1 MLLHW
6 AKQIE
11 QVLTESERIRK
22 ESDDI
27 GPSAELAHWKRRM
40 IAFSRYHAIQQCFF
54 FSNNIHSW

>member
-1 MLLHW
+1 VLLHW

-27 GPSAELAHWKRRM
+27 GPSAELAHWKYRM
-40 IAFSRYHAIQQCFF
+40 VTFSRSLSLSSVIACKIG
-54 FSNNIHSW
+54 I

>member
-1 MLLHW
+1 VLLHW

-27 GPSAELAHWKRRM
+27 GPSAELAHWKYRM
-40 IAFSRYHAIQQCFF
+40 VTFTRSLSSVIACKIG
-54 FSNNIHSW
+54 I